1 MWSDFLLKI
10 DGDEAGNVSVKFN
23 VFAFL
28 TA

>member
-23 VFAFL
+23 VFTFL
-28 TA
+28 NA